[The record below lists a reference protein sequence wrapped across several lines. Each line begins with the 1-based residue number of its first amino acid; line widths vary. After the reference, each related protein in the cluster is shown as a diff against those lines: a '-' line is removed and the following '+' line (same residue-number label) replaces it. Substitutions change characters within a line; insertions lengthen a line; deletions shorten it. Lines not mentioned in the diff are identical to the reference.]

1 MFAISIYFAKFAFL
15 INLILFYYH
24 KLFIKNQTLMGNH
37 KYEFTN
43 LKKEFTFYKKSI
55 YNLIVINGSAFIIDY
70 GK

>member
-1 MFAISIYFAKFAFL
+1 MLMLVRSVFAISIYFAKFAFL

-43 LKKEFTFYKKSI
+43 LKKSLHFTKKH
-55 YNLIVINGSAFIIDY
+55 L
-70 GK
+70 